1 MAESTT
7 TTRQHPFEGWE
18 KPDLDLSRADWQS
31 GTRNQGDVQIAFV
44 EGFIAM
50 RNGGRPEGPS
60 LIFTPAEWRAFV
72 LGARDGEFDL
82 T

>member
-7 TTRQHPFEGWE
+7 AQQPPAGWD
-18 KPDLDLSRADWQS
+18 KPELDLSNADWQS
-31 GTRNQGDVQIAFV
+31 SSQGRGDVQIAFV

-50 RNGGRPEGPS
+50 RNGGSPQKPS

>member
-7 TTRQHPFEGWE
+7 ITGLAGQEM
-18 KPDLDLSRADWQS
+18 PDLDLSGADWRS
-31 GTRNQGDVQIAFV
+31 GSQGVGDVQIAFV

-50 RNGGRPEGPS
+50 RNARRPQAPS
-60 LIFTPAEWRAFV
+60 IVFTPAEWRAFV
-72 LGARDGEFDL
+72 VNAREGEFDL

>member
-7 TTRQHPFEGWE
+7 AQQSLGGWH
-18 KPDLDLSRADWQS
+18 KPDLDLSNAAWQS
-31 GTRNQGDVQIAFV
+31 SSQGVGDVQIAFV

-50 RNGGRPEGPS
+50 RNSRSPESPS

-72 LGARDGEFDL
+72 IGARSGEFDL

>member
-7 TTRQHPFEGWE
+7 SWH
-18 KPDLDLSRADWQS
+18 KPDLDLSEAVWESSSQGR
-31 GTRNQGDVQIAFV
+31 GDVQIAFV

-50 RNGGRPEGPS
+50 RNGGRPESPS

-72 LGARDGEFDL
+72 VGARSGEFDL

>member
-7 TTRQHPFEGWE
+7 TTTTQLLSGWD
-18 KPDLDLSRADWQS
+18 KPELDLSRADWQS
-31 GTRNQGDVQIAFV
+31 SSQGMGDVQIAFV

-50 RNGGRPEGPS
+50 RNGRRPENPS

-72 LGARDGEFDL
+72 LNARDGEFDL

>member
-7 TTRQHPFEGWE
+7 QQTRVGWD
-18 KPDLDLSRADWQS
+18 KPDLDLSKADWRSSSQ
-31 GTRNQGDVQIAFV
+31 GTGDVQIAFV

-50 RNGGRPEGPS
+50 RNGGRPGSPS
-60 LIFTPAEWRAFV
+60 LIFSPGEWRAFV
-72 LGARDGEFDL
+72 LNARDGEFDL